1 MHTSRGAA
9 EVGVLLDYGFGL
21 IGAMGLGASI
31 GGAVYA
37 ILRGLEWLVARG

>member
-1 MHTSRGAA
+1 M
-9 EVGVLLDYGFGL
+9 GVLLDYGLEL
-21 IGAMGLGASI
+21 IAAMGLGASI